1 MMKKSVLLISLLSG
15 TALALSDA
23 AVASGIYATH
33 TRTPR
38 PEPVSFADMAHAYK
52 TASVCFLGTDN
63 CGDAGFDSGNGDYKI
78 DTEQQCKNEGFV
90 RLNCSSLQEIDGA
103 CPYNTAYGKS
113 CKCVETLISCPT
125 PQIGSG
131 ESCEGKYV
139 SCKCPAGVV
148 EGQYGCKEYYTSP
161 CETVCKKAYAD
172 NCHNRS
178 SVSTPY
184 GCAEYW
190 PDCSG
195 KCKTAYNDN
204 CRNRIEV
211 SHPYGCESYYADC
224 QAKCEVAKSE
234 PNCQIGSVYYSD
246 GSCALPENHDTSK
259 TVLGIVV
266 HVIDGGKH
274 GQIMAPWPV
283 DEDGNRAYVSS
294 RLFWGF
300 HLKVEDIPSLP
311 NYESASAASKDY
323 DSCGNTDKIVA
334 FGDASTYPAAWAT
347 RRYAPTP
354 ATKGKWCLPAAGIL
368 TNIYNN
374 LSSVQAA
381 IGKVGGVALLSHGG
395 MWSSSEKDS
404 QNAWM
409 LYVPAGSSFYGLGSN
424 NKTGI
429 DYVRPVLEF

>member
-1 MMKKSVLLISLLSG
+1 MKKSVLMFSLLSG
-15 TALALSDA
+15 TALMFPRLTI
-23 AVASGIYATH
+23 ASGLPALTH
-33 TRTPR
+33 TYT
-38 PEPVSFADMAHAYK
+38 PEPKPAFQFEQTDKAFK
-52 TASVCFLGTDN
+52 TAAVCFLGAEN
-63 CGDAGFDSGNGDYKI
+63 CGDAGFGKDDEDYTI
-78 DTEQQCKNEGFV
+78 DTGQQCKNEGYTK
-90 RLNCSSLQEIDGA
+90 LNCNSVQTVDGV
-103 CPYNTAYGKS
+103 CPYNPAYGLG
-113 CKCVETLISCPT
+113 CKCAPDLVSCT
-125 PQIGSG
+125 EEQTGVG
-131 ESCEGKYV
+131 ESCDGKYV

-246 GSCALPENHDTSK
+246 GSCALPENHNTSK

-266 HVIDGGKH
+266 HVTDGGKH

-354 ATKGKWCLPAAGIL
+354 ASKGKWCLPAAGIMM
-368 TNIYNN
+368 NIYKNIN
-374 LSSVQAA
+374 TIQTA
-381 IGKVGGVALLSHGG
+381 IKKVGGVEYPYCCT
-395 MWSSSEKDS
+395 WSSSDRGINVWFSILGGGLDHTTKDDTD
-404 QNAWM
+404 
-409 LYVPAGSSFYGLGSN
+409 LHVY
-424 NKTGI
+424 
-429 DYVRPVLEF
+429 PVLEF